1 MVELVINEELG
12 TIAKLSL
19 SPIAAITF
27 IIVTF
32 VAFYFSRCDGIGC
45 FQILWAKSMNM
56 CRSLL
61 AMEAFASIEEQD
73 DFLILILGDCDLA
86 LDDSFRLLTL

>member
-1 MVELVINEELG
+1 M
-12 TIAKLSL
+12 A
-19 SPIAAITF
+19 
-27 IIVTF
+27 TF

-45 FQILWAKSMNM
+45 FQILWVKFMNI